1 MVKETIRSR
10 PSPSQK
16 RTVSDNQRKSPSNQ
30 RVKLLSLDNGDD
42 DDSGRDQDRFRSL
55 KSDLTVSL
63 KRFISLRSE
72 WDDIVLTKAIG
83 QSIKVI
89 ELESEIES
97 TLSNSDSVVREC
109 EGMDQVRLKDGYA
122 WKQYCKLDQLRQK
135 LLVTIDDMFRVIQ
148 SVQDVIRQIEDL
160 MFRSSKEFG
169 NTIALESPVWYTWSL
184 SRFYDYILEL
194 SEQFNESIGL
204 NRCLINVISNTSTT
218 DQDGKTTATMSERQ
232 AALSYLACQPMLYN
246 RVELEEIFS
255 VEIEDW
261 NLIRAKP

>member
-135 LLVTIDDMFRVIQ
+135 LLVTIDDMF
-148 SVQDVIRQIEDL
+148 
-160 MFRSSKEFG
+160 
-169 NTIALESPVWYTWSL
+169 
-184 SRFYDYILEL
+184 
-194 SEQFNESIGL
+194 NESIGL